1 MYVFLFPVSV
11 HVDGVNTI
19 RLKKHHSYYHQVQG
33 QIYMTNSQACDF
45 MIWTPKDSVIIRVG
59 KDQAWQENISKLTDF
74 YFNKFVSYL
83 KEL

>member
-1 MYVFLFPVSV
+1 
-11 HVDGVNTI
+11 
-19 RLKKHHSYYHQVQG
+19 
-33 QIYMTNSQACDF
+33 MTNSQACDF